1 MSQLDSARRLRNAR
15 RMIRVYA
22 HSADKDTA
30 SDVAEAFEK
39 CLDCPLKSLKLR
51 CCLAREAE
59 RWRAL
64 SAEDS
69 PVEPVEPLN
78 AIQH

>member
-1 MSQLDSARRLRNAR
+1 MSHPDSATRLRTAR

-22 HSADKDTA
+22 HSPDKDTA
-30 SDVAEAFEK
+30 SDVADAFEK

-64 SAEDS
+64 SDAETPATDA
-69 PVEPVEPLN
+69 PRLDP
-78 AIQH
+78 IRH